1 MIRGDGGGGA
11 RNLESNMHE
20 RSSRRYGTQE
30 RRESSPDERQALRR
44 LERESFI
51 LLQHAYT
58 LAQGDSPC
66 GVNPHRLSCDLCF
79 DDVETERLVRY
90 LSWLGYLRESPTGPH
105 LVLSPLGIEYLEH
118 ACGRRRSVRAGSR
131 EVPPLLFLGSQA

>member
-1 MIRGDGGGGA
+1 M
-11 RNLESNMHE
+11 NE
-20 RSSRRYGTQE
+20 RSSRRYTPQE
-30 RRESSPDERQALRR
+30 RRESPPDERQPLRR

-58 LAQGDSPC
+58 LAQGDPSS

-79 DDVETERLVRY
+79 GDVETERLVQY

-105 LVLSPLGIEYLEH
+105 IVLSPSGIEYLEH
-118 ACGRRRSVRAGSR
+118 ACGRRRSVRAGNR
-131 EVPPLLFLGSQA
+131 EVPLPLFLDPPA

>member
-1 MIRGDGGGGA
+1 M
-11 RNLESNMHE
+11 NE
-20 RSSRRYGTQE
+20 RSSRRYTSQE
-30 RRESSPDERQALRR
+30 RRESPPDERQALRR

-58 LAQGDSPC
+58 LAQDDSTG
-66 GVNPHRLSCDLCF
+66 GVNPHRLSNDLCF
-79 DDVETERLVRY
+79 GDVETERLVRY

-105 LVLSPLGIEYLEH
+105 LVLSPSGVEYLEH

-131 EVPPLLFLGSQA
+131 EVPLPLFLDAPV